1 MILALLFAAATSTA
15 ATTTPV
21 QPCAGVKNPPLCRD
35 LLDIYDRHQQALAK
49 TTKPA
54 DAKKIDASNL
64 ARTKAIIN
72 QFGWPG
78 KSLAGEKGSQAAWT
92 IIQNADLA
100 TQKLF
105 IDVMQEAADR
115 KELSPALLA
124 ATIDRI
130 AVREGR
136 AQTYGTEPNAPIDDE
151 EHVDDRRASV
161 GLPPLKKQ

>member
-1 MILALLFAAATSTA
+1 MILPVILLAAATA
-15 ATTTPV
+15 

-35 LLDIYDRHQQALAK
+35 LIDIYDRHELARAK

-54 DAKKIDASNL
+54 EAKKIDAANL
-64 ARTKAIIN
+64 ARMKAILN

-100 TQKLF
+100 TQKVFLET
-105 IDVMQEAADR
+105 MQAAADV

-136 AQTYGTEPNAPIDDE
+136 PQTYGTEPNAPIEDE
-151 EHVDDRRASV
+151 ANVDERRAAV
-161 GLPPLKKQ
+161 GLPPLKK